1 MNAAR
6 RCAEEIARGGSRGSQ
21 ASTQTSHGNHW
32 PQQGKEIV
40 GDGNKSEA
48 SKEQWPDKKA
58 TDTDWLLTP
67 FFAADPDFKIS
78 KSLLLLSEQCPWSC
92 LTNIFLFSTCFSNLR
107 FLVSVSF
114 HKQPLFSNRYIFFC
128 CSWQKLTTNSLTI
141 IALQLYVVVMSLQ
154 TISKCFSVHILAKL
168 NNWGPMQ
175 AIVSVLPLHP
185 NQVVVWVF
193 LRHLWTESRTND
205 YWQVN
210 LSIEPMNP

>member
-1 MNAAR
+1 M
-6 RCAEEIARGGSRGSQ
+6 EITDHNKRDCWRWKQIGSIQRTMAGQESYWYWL
-21 ASTQTSHGNHW
+21 ASCS
-32 PQQGKEIV
+32 
-40 GDGNKSEA
+40 
-48 SKEQWPDKKA
+48 
-58 TDTDWLLTP
+58 L
-67 FFAADPDFKIS
+67 FFAAHPDFKIS

-92 LTNIFLFSTCFSNLR
+92 LTNIFLFSACSNLR

-114 HKQPLFSNRYIFFC
+114 HKQPLFSKRYIFFC

-141 IALQLYVVVMSLQ
+141 VALQLYVVVMSLQ

>member
-1 MNAAR
+1 M
-6 RCAEEIARGGSRGSQ
+6 EI
-21 ASTQTSHGNHW
+21 TDHN
-32 PQQGKEIV
+32 KEKRLLAMETNRKHPKHNGRTRELLILI
-40 GDGNKSEA
+40 GFLLPFL
-48 SKEQWPDKKA
+48 QPTRFQDK
-58 TDTDWLLTP
+58 
-67 FFAADPDFKIS
+67 
-78 KSLLLLSEQCPWSC
+78 LLLLSEQCPWSC
-92 LTNIFLFSTCFSNLR
+92 LTNIFLFSTCLSNLR

-114 HKQPLFSNRYIFFC
+114 HKQPRFSNWYIFFC

-141 IALQLYVVVMSLQ
+141 ISLQLYVVVMSLQ

-175 AIVSVLPLHP
+175 AMVSVLPLHP
-185 NQVVVWVF
+185 NQVVGWVF